1 MSSLNS
7 KQVKDYNDY
16 GFVAP
21 IDVLSSEEAKK
32 IKEEIEYIEKNGRK
46 S

>member
-7 KQVKDYNDY
+7 KQVKDYKDH

-21 IDVLSSEEAKK
+21 IDILSSEEAKK
-32 IKEEIEYIEKNGRK
+32 DKRRN
-46 S
+46 